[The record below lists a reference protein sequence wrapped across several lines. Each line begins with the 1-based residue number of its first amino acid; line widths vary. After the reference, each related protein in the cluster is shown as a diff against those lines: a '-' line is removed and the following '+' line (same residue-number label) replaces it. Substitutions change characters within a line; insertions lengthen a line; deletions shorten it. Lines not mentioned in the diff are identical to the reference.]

1 MPLSPPSDRRL
12 TKQLPLQLVLIGPFV
27 AQIVAAVSIVGYL
40 SFKNGQDSVN
50 RIASQVRHGVS
61 ERIEQKLDNY
71 LVSAKKVSQSTADL
85 VNKDVVKINDL
96 EPITKLFWSQIA
108 SQEIGFLLFGGT
120 NGDFVGFGYI
130 FDEVFP
136 PDTGLASPRI
146 NGNSDLKTYNVDSKG
161 NRTKLVETTKN
172 YAFQSEDWY
181 SKTIK
186 SQKSS
191 WTSVYQWQMEP
202 YPLSVSIS
210 HPVFNAQG
218 QIIGAIAAEQKLSQI
233 SNFLNNLKISKSGQV
248 FIMERNG
255 LLIGDSASKEPF
267 KVVDGKP
274 QRLQA
279 SDSPN
284 ALIQATAK
292 HLNATYKSLNE
303 ITQLQD
309 LSFEINGDRQFIQV
323 KPWKDEQGLDW
334 LVVVTVPESDFM
346 AQINA
351 NTRTTIWLCMAAL
364 IGATLLGLYTSRWI
378 TRPILRLRKASESIT
393 AGVLDQTVT
402 INGINELAA
411 LAQSF
416 NQMAGQ
422 LKTSFTELES
432 RVEERTADL
441 KQATV
446 RADDANQAKSE
457 FLANMSH
464 ELRTPLNGI
473 LGYAQI
479 LQRSESLS
487 DRGSKGVSVIYQCGS
502 HLLTLINDVL
512 DLSKIEARKM
522 ELHGSD
528 FHFPSFLEG
537 IAEIC
542 RIRADQKGIEF
553 IYEPTALPM
562 GINAD
567 EKRLRQVLINL
578 LGNAIKFTDKGS
590 VTFLI
595 ETTPTETSGMFTARF
610 SIKDTGVGMAADQL
624 DQIFLPF
631 EQVGS
636 TKKQSEGTGLG
647 LSISQKII
655 ELMDSRLEVQS
666 QLGQGSTFGFE
677 VALTEAAEWAVTA
690 RQNSQGTVEGYAGEK
705 RKILIVDDRW
715 ENRAVIVNL
724 LEPIGFEMIEAADG
738 KEGLAQLAA
747 APDLVITDL
756 AMPVMDGFEMLKAL
770 RQTHPSLP
778 VIVSS
783 ASVFELDQAE
793 SIKAG
798 GNSFLPKPVQ
808 AETLLEQIQEQLK
821 LEWVYQVETPAD
833 AKPAAEIVPPSVE
846 ILKQFAQLVEEGDFF
861 ALQEQAQ
868 ALSAETQYIAF
879 TETVIQ
885 LAEGFQAKKLTTL
898 IQQQLE
904 AVS

>member
-1 MPLSPPSDRRL
+1 MCPAANAQAPSRPNPLQKVFRRSIGTSLLLSVLGGTAVGLGAMSWLMYQTISNQAKTEIRKTLSVETGKVEQQIIEVEEYVSGFGTAIHHISKAKTATREDYKNLTFDFYKKHPKIVTGVGLIQTSYGLVQDRQWFLPYFYIDQGAKDSPGVKLSAPDQQTRYVDAIDVEFYPETNYYKFATQVGKPAWMDPYDWYGMTVMTYSYPLFDPQGKLIGYPVADLNVTAITEQVNKKVIHDQGYFAVLSKQGNLLGYPPNTEKAKARVSYQDVPELKAIWSKMQSDSSGMIEVDGKFWAYERLPSTEWLMLASVPQNVVLMPVLLMTLGGALGASVVLFFVVSLFVRRL
-12 TKQLPLQLVLIGPFV
+12 NRRLEPIIVSCNQLAQTESDAAQTGNMDEVDLLSTSFDRMTRQLKE
-27 AQIVAAVSIVGYL
+27 SL
-40 SFKNGQDSVN
+40 SSLEQ
-50 RIASQVRHGVS
+50 RVS
-61 ERIEQKLDNY
+61 ERTAELQ
-71 LVSAKKVSQSTADL
+71 VAK
-85 VNKDVVKINDL
+85 
-96 EPITKLFWSQIA
+96 
-108 SQEIGFLLFGGT
+108 
-120 NGDFVGFGYI
+120 
-130 FDEVFP
+130 
-136 PDTGLASPRI
+136 
-146 NGNSDLKTYNVDSKG
+146 
-161 NRTKLVETTKN
+161 
-172 YAFQSEDWY
+172 
-181 SKTIK
+181 
-186 SQKSS
+186 
-191 WTSVYQWQMEP
+191 
-202 YPLSVSIS
+202 
-210 HPVFNAQG
+210 
-218 QIIGAIAAEQKLSQI
+218 
-233 SNFLNNLKISKSGQV
+233 
-248 FIMERNG
+248 
-255 LLIGDSASKEPF
+255 
-267 KVVDGKP
+267 
-274 QRLQA
+274 
-279 SDSPN
+279 
-284 ALIQATAK
+284 
-292 HLNATYKSLNE
+292 
-303 ITQLQD
+303 
-309 LSFEINGDRQFIQV
+309 
-323 KPWKDEQGLDW
+323 
-334 LVVVTVPESDFM
+334 
-346 AQINA
+346 
-351 NTRTTIWLCMAAL
+351 
-364 IGATLLGLYTSRWI
+364 
-378 TRPILRLRKASESIT
+378 
-393 AGVLDQTVT
+393 
-402 INGINELAA
+402 LAA
-411 LAQSF
+411 D
-416 NQMAGQ
+416 N
-422 LKTSFTELES
+422 
-432 RVEERTADL
+432 
-441 KQATV
+441 
-446 RADDANQAKSE
+446 ANQAKSE

-487 DRGSKGVSVIYQCGS
+487 DRGSKGVSVIHQCGS

-590 VTFLI
+590 VTFLV
-595 ETTPTETSGMFTARF
+595 ETTPTETSGIFTARF

-624 DQIFLPF
+624 DKIFLPF

-666 QLGQGSTFGFE
+666 ELGQGSTFGFE

-724 LEPIGFEMIEAADG
+724 LEPIGFDMIEAADG

-770 RQTHPSLP
+770 RQMHPTLP

-783 ASVFELDQAE
+783 ASVFELDQEE

-808 AETLLEQIQEQLK
+808 AETLLEQLQEQLG
-821 LEWVYQVETPAD
+821 LEWVYQAETPAA
-833 AKPAAEIVPPSVE
+833 AKPVGAIVPPSIE
-846 ILKQFAQLVEEGDFF
+846 ILKQFAQLVDEGDFF

-868 ALSAETQYIAF
+868 ALPAEHIAF
-879 TETVIQ
+879 TEMVIQ